1 MAYNKEK
8 IISRNKTTN
17 IPNTPNVINKERL
30 LNNHNTSYV
39 KESTEK
45 QRGKKS
51 TGKNISNGKRV
62 RNFKKD
68 IFFKVLKL
76 YFIY

>member
-8 IISRNKTTN
+8 IINRNKTTN

-30 LNNHNTSYV
+30 LNNHNTYYV

-45 QRGKKS
+45 QK
-51 TGKNISNGKRV
+51 GKNLQEKIDLMAKG
-62 RNFKKD
+62 
-68 IFFKVLKL
+68 
-76 YFIY
+76 